1 MFEAYNP
8 CNGSFLV
15 ANIEHQICGLSM
27 KTGNQQAPEQEYP
40 LETALE
46 THCLL
51 KKGNNSKDHKDY
63 VMCKEILYK
72 LY

>member
-1 MFEAYNP
+1 
-8 CNGSFLV
+8 
-15 ANIEHQICGLSM
+15 M

-51 KKGNNSKDHKDY
+51 KKGNNNKDHKDY
-63 VMCKEILYK
+63 TMCKEILYK
-72 LY
+72 LYWGPTSFRVINPVESIL